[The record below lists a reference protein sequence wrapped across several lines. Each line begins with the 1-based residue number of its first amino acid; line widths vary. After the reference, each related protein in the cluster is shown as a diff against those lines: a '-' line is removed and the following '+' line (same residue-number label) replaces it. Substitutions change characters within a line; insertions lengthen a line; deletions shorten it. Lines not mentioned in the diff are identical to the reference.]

1 MQSTGRV
8 AYSEQEENQVKIGSL
23 FLEGANGRVRAC
35 VDNRMLSLENK
46 LGHGLDI
53 KINSI
58 TRVNH
63 HHTRL
68 IPFGFA
74 ALGLGLIWTGVRI
87 LSMVLLQFVSITVG
101 AGLVIGWLGTRKP
114 TLTIDTEIGDC
125 HVITGADSSLLK
137 LTTLLS
143 RLQRGYS
150 LSDAKEGLEF
160 LGTSTEYPRDA
171 LLENQ
176 VPINTVEVS
185 APESIASFLA
195 TDLVESL
202 VEDEIIEPSLNLDMF
217 DMPPEPTQVLP
228 DWLNSPARDNSVSAN
243 NSTNSLIQRGIENV
257 GDRRNRQLSEEMS
270 LFNQI
275 DPQLPSQVINN
286 VPTPSSSL
294 LAKANERPDLEAGR
308 SILPEPLPNFCS
320 KEGFHVPN
328 QIPASVPSNNLD
340 MFTSPDNLLG
350 PVDDLGV
357 PTTSLVAGARKA
369 NNPPQQIRQNLS
381 DAELKS
387 TRLRPKAPL
396 NNTRL
401 RRKVPRVNERR
412 GLVGRLMPAA
422 TRIANSVR
430 DAGNNLADRIISN
443 LEESEQTT
451 TELRERSSEGE
462 NAELESLRKLAV
474 SNGGHLPDEKV
485 RQLEEIVKRR
495 NSIAE
500 QYVEDNEDDLS
511 VSFGD
516 FVETTEGASNSD
528 SLPRIDL

>member
-1 MQSTGRV
+1 
-8 AYSEQEENQVKIGSL
+8 
-23 FLEGANGRVRAC
+23 
-35 VDNRMLSLENK
+35 
-46 LGHGLDI
+46 
-53 KINSI
+53 
-58 TRVNH
+58 
-63 HHTRL
+63 
-68 IPFGFA
+68 
-74 ALGLGLIWTGVRI
+74 
-87 LSMVLLQFVSITVG
+87 
-101 AGLVIGWLGTRKP
+101 
-114 TLTIDTEIGDC
+114 
-125 HVITGADSSLLK
+125 
-137 LTTLLS
+137 
-143 RLQRGYS
+143 
-150 LSDAKEGLEF
+150 
-160 LGTSTEYPRDA
+160 
-171 LLENQ
+171 
-176 VPINTVEVS
+176 
-185 APESIASFLA
+185 
-195 TDLVESL
+195 
-202 VEDEIIEPSLNLDMF
+202 
-217 DMPPEPTQVLP
+217 MPPEPTQVLP

-286 VPTPSSSL
+286 VPTPNSSL

-320 KEGFHVPN
+320 KEGFHFPN
-328 QIPASVPSNNLD
+328 QIPPSVPSNNLD

-350 PVDDLGV
+350 PVDDLGI

-451 TELRERSSEGE
+451 TELRERSNEGE

-485 RQLEEIVKRR
+485 STTREIVKEEIQLP
-495 NSIAE
+495 NSMSR
-500 QYVEDNEDDLS
+500 Q
-511 VSFGD
+511 
-516 FVETTEGASNSD
+516 
-528 SLPRIDL
+528 

>member
-1 MQSTGRV
+1 
-8 AYSEQEENQVKIGSL
+8 
-23 FLEGANGRVRAC
+23 
-35 VDNRMLSLENK
+35 
-46 LGHGLDI
+46 
-53 KINSI
+53 
-58 TRVNH
+58 
-63 HHTRL
+63 
-68 IPFGFA
+68 
-74 ALGLGLIWTGVRI
+74 
-87 LSMVLLQFVSITVG
+87 
-101 AGLVIGWLGTRKP
+101 
-114 TLTIDTEIGDC
+114 
-125 HVITGADSSLLK
+125 
-137 LTTLLS
+137 
-143 RLQRGYS
+143 
-150 LSDAKEGLEF
+150 
-160 LGTSTEYPRDA
+160 
-171 LLENQ
+171 
-176 VPINTVEVS
+176 
-185 APESIASFLA
+185 
-195 TDLVESL
+195 
-202 VEDEIIEPSLNLDMF
+202 
-217 DMPPEPTQVLP
+217 
-228 DWLNSPARDNSVSAN
+228 
-243 NSTNSLIQRGIENV
+243 
-257 GDRRNRQLSEEMS
+257 
-270 LFNQI
+270 
-275 DPQLPSQVINN
+275 
-286 VPTPSSSL
+286 
-294 LAKANERPDLEAGR
+294 
-308 SILPEPLPNFCS
+308 
-320 KEGFHVPN
+320 
-328 QIPASVPSNNLD
+328 

-350 PVDDLGV
+350 PVDDLGI

-443 LEESEQTT
+443 IEESEQTT
-451 TELRERSSEGE
+451 TELRERSNEGE

-516 FVETTEGASNSD
+516 FVETTEDASNSD